1 MSRNRFPDLAA
12 ETEAFVASVE
22 KRIAAGQAVRRAVP
36 GGWLHMDRPL
46 PFLCVYRH
54 PTEGAVEG
62 AERLVLSQASHLSI
76 SNEPGLAPALGRLIA
91 ALGRALSGQFGAFLV
106 IEVWPVPGG
115 DTFRI
120 HAPPTEPAST
130 LAALAE
136 ALKHIDVLGGARPG
150 RGCRRSGP
158 GAAGDAAVAHPQGAA
173 VGGRSAVRAGGS
185 RVLPRS
191 GRPPLPRSAAPPPA
205 RPGPS
210 AAEGRLRVHH
220 GPDELRARRTSGPS
234 GPAGCSR
241 PPARPTVAWPR
252 SPSQID
258 YLLAIT
264 PVNAD
269 AAWAEFRDGGFRHDP
284 TFHYRP
290 LTVDPD
296 LLKRALYAVPLERVE
311 DPTLEGMFRAQR
323 QALDRQVSL
332 LEDRG
337 SDAFLPTS
345 LQLFGTVDDDL
356 LGLAET
362 LLARIRE
369 RWATGGGCETAAGAV
384 PRRRRVRRAGPRRA
398 RPLPGRRTGRGG
410 DGVGPRRRPRGAG
423 VARANCWSAPGVQIP
438 RARVDALVQHEVGTH
453 IVTAVN
459 GQAQPLRLLSTGLA
473 GYEETQEGL
482 AVLAEYVVGGLTV
495 ERLVTLAARVVAVG
509 RLVAGATFTETFHD
523 LHDVHGLTA
532 GQAFQVAMRVHRSGG
547 LTKDAIYLRGLDR
560 LLRHLA
566 DGHPLDPLLV
576 GKVPL
581 AYVPVVGRAAVA
593 RRAEPAPVAAPVVD
607 RARLPGAPRRRPGRP
622 QHRGPRSGARRVKL
636 GIFVN
641 DVACEKP
648 EYTTTG
654 LALAA
659 VGRGHEVWYIGAGDF
674 ACDADDAV
682 RARACRAPSRT
693 GRAGGFPGGHGPRA
707 DHGRRPRRPVAAQ
720 QSGRRRPRPAS
731 GPRRRASSS
740 VGWPPAAA
748 SSW

>member
-1 MSRNRFPDLAA
+1 MSGARFPDLAA
-12 ETEAFVASVE
+12 ETEAFVSSVE
-22 KRIAAGQAVRRAVP
+22 KRIAAGEAVRRAVP

-76 SNEPGLAPALGRLIA
+76 SDDPALTPALGRLIA
-91 ALGRALSGQFGAFLV
+91 ALGGALSGEFGSFLV

-115 DTFRI
+115 DAFRV

-130 LAALAE
+130 LTALAE
-136 ALKHIDVLGGARPG
+136 ALKHIDVLGGPASVEAVDNPAPAPPATPPLLTPKEQRSSGVLLFGLEVPG
-150 RGCRRSGP
+150 FFLDP
-158 GAAGDAAVAHPQGAA
+158 
-173 VGGRSAVRAGGS
+173 GGRPFPGVLRRLQRDLGRALQKAVFEFTTVQTSFAPEDARALG
-185 RVLPRS
+185 PR
-191 GRPPLPRSAAPPPA
+191 RLLQATRQAD
-205 RPGPS
+205 RRL
-210 AAEGRLRVHH
+210 AEIA
-220 GPDELRARRTSGPS
+220 E
-234 GPAGCSR
+234 
-241 PPARPTVAWPR
+241 
-252 SPSQID
+252 QID

-269 AAWAEFRDGGFRHDP
+269 DAWVEFRDGGFRHDP
-284 TFHYRP
+284 AFHYRP

-362 LLARIRE
+362 LLVRIRE
-369 RWATGGGCETAAGAV
+369 RWATGGECETAPV
-384 PRRRRVRRAGPRRA
+384 PCLDAAAFAERA
-398 RPLPGRRTGRGG
+398 RTELAHYRALEPTVAATVSVRDDVPGVLVSHGQLL
-410 DGVGPRRRPRGAG
+410 VGA
-423 VARANCWSAPGVQIP
+423 GVQIP
-438 RARVDALVQHEVGTH
+438 RSRVDALVQHEVGTH

-523 LHDVHGLTA
+523 LHDTHGLTV

-581 AYVPVVGRAAVA
+581 AYVPVVEELQWRGVLSPPRLQPRWLTAAGSQ
-593 RRAEPAPVAAPVVD
+593 D
-607 RARLPGAPRRRPGRP
+607 R
-622 QHRGPRSGARRVKL
+622 
-636 GIFVN
+636 
-641 DVACEKP
+641 
-648 EYTTTG
+648 
-654 LALAA
+654 LAA
-659 VGRGHEVWYIGAGDF
+659 V
-674 ACDADDAV
+674 
-682 RARACRAPSRT
+682 
-693 GRAGGFPGGHGPRA
+693 RAGLSIVDLVPEPGR
-707 DHGRRPRRPVAAQ
+707 
-720 QSGRRRPRPAS
+720 
-731 GPRRRASSS
+731 
-740 VGWPPAAA
+740 
-748 SSW
+748 